1 MRLSGLYAFLVAILL
16 ASLAAC
22 SDSNSE
28 LVDVIIDSDDDTASS
43 LSKRTVLVYMV
54 ATNSL
59 GSNGFDIEDIGEM
72 QEAMSGYSDGECRL
86 LLYHLN
92 YSSAYPTLTE
102 IRNNGDGSFITDT
115 LVTYPSTAQASVT
128 VTRMRQVIAD
138 AKALAPAN
146 DYGLII
152 WSHAT
157 GSVRSITKAVASIRD
172 YGEDNGAT
180 MPIDSLA
187 AAIPDNTF
195 SFIYADACY
204 LGAIEVAYQLRNKT
218 DYFIGSPTEIP
229 AYGMPYDQNIPCF
242 FEDEP
247 DLEQA
252 CINTYTYYS
261 QFYRDDLTQAEN
273 EAYRSITI
281 AMVDCSHLSE
291 LATVCRSI
299 HATAQALTSTDQLQH
314 YHLYYPHIYFDF
326 KQYTQAIST
335 DSSLSQQFNE
345 LLEQTIVYK
354 ACTESLFG
362 LLTIDEDN
370 FSGLSTYIIGESD
383 ATNDAFY
390 KTLDW
395 YNDAIAQ

>member
-1 MRLSGLYAFLVAILL
+1 MRLSGLYTLVTILL
-16 ASLAAC
+16 ATLTAC

-28 LVDVIIDSDDDTASS
+28 LLEVIINSDDDTASS
-43 LSKRTVLVYMV
+43 VSKRTVLVYMV

-59 GSNGFDIEDIGEM
+59 GSNGFDLEDIGEM
-72 QEAMSGYSDGECRL
+72 QEAMSLYTDGECRL
-86 LLYHLN
+86 LIYHLN
-92 YSSAYPTLTE
+92 YSSTYPTLTE
-102 IRNNGDGSFITDT
+102 ICNDGAGGFTTDT

-128 VTRMRQVIAD
+128 TARMRQVIAD
-138 AKALAPAN
+138 AQALAPAN
-146 DYGLII
+146 DYGLIL

-157 GSVRSITKAVASIRD
+157 GSVRSITKAAASIRD
-172 YGEDNGAT
+172 YAEDNGAT

-187 AAIPDNTF
+187 AAIPDGTF

-204 LGAIEVAYQLRNKT
+204 LGAVEVAYQLRNKT

-229 AYGMPYDQNIPCF
+229 AYGMPYDQNILCF
-242 FEDEP
+242 FEDESAI
-247 DLEQA
+247 EQA

-261 QFYRDDLTQAEN
+261 EFYRDDLSQAEN

-281 AMVDCSHLSE
+281 AMVDCSRLSE
-291 LATVCRSI
+291 LASICRSI
-299 HATAQALTSTDQLQH
+299 HATAQTLTSTDQLQH

-335 DSSLSQQFNE
+335 DSSLSQQFDK